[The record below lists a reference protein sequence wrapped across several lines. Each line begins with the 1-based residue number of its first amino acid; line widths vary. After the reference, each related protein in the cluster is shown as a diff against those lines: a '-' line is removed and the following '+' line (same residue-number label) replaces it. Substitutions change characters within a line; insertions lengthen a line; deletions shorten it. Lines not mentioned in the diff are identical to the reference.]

1 MLRPGQQETAG
12 HGPQS
17 YQLPG
22 AVHPSLSQPVTF
34 PSQSPLLGPGHHH
47 RTKHLTPWG
56 PEADRVGPDP
66 GLNGRSLC
74 FFFYVLI
81 TIRVLCL
88 LLCDP
93 GNCYFPFVFISNS
106 IFRVVKLRMW
116 ALDPDTHEGS
126 NSGSPLRAEVI
137 LSK

>member
-22 AVHPSLSQPVTF
+22 AVHPSLSQPVAF
-34 PSQSPLLGPGHHH
+34 PSQSPLLGPGHLR

-66 GLNGRSLC
+66 GLNG
-74 FFFYVLI
+74 FFFYILI
-81 TIRVLCL
+81 TVRVLCL

-116 ALDPDTHEGS
+116 ALDPDTHERS

-137 LSK
+137 LGK